1 MNILKKEAGAENGGS
16 TGIDFSGILSLVN
29 GVAISLSAWLDFEVM
44 EKILKVKKG
53 ETVELKDFSE

>member
-1 MNILKKEAGAENGGS
+1 
-16 TGIDFSGILSLVN
+16 
-29 GVAISLSAWLDFEVM
+29 VAISLSASLDFEVM